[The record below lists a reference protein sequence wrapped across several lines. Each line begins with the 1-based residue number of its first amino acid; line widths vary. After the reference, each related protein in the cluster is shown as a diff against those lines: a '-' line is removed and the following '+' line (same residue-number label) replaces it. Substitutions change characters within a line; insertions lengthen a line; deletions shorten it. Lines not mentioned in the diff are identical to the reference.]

1 MTDDEL
7 KAITEGFKHINE
19 RIADLE
25 AKFNAKDDIVI
36 KKDGELKFDD
46 LPDKLR
52 EPKKIEDDK
61 SAEIK
66 KSWFD
71 KPLY

>member
-46 LPDKLR
+46 LPDELR